1 MPRFPLLLLVILLA
15 LVACD
20 KQPPTAAPPGP
31 TQSSTTTPRGWA
43 EVVDW
48 YASLRDQERA
58 ALGPGQTFADK
69 LDKARALDVHPR
81 ELSSSTW
88 ASPVKYDQPGGVEL
102 PHLSPARA
110 ICGLCFIKAISE
122 FEAGRHDSAGAWLRS
137 GTRIL
142 TELGSLPTVVERKA
156 ALDLCYEVTTF
167 VVANPSVELKHEFA
181 HAFATINRKSPFELE
196 AAVAFMRDWYV
207 RDIRQNPD
215 SFKDTHGIEIA
226 DLKRNPELAAKSL
239 DEALTAIANA
249 WTDPNAPQL
258 ITDISRRYVSTPA
271 GPFVG
276 GLARLSRLSKDVADT
291 LEKLSQSRPPN

>member
-15 LVACD
+15 PVACD
-20 KQPPTAAPPGP
+20 KQPPPTAPSGSA
-31 TQSSTTTPRGWA
+31 QSASSAPRGWT
-43 EVVDW
+43 EVADW

-69 LDKARALDVHPR
+69 LDKTRALDVHPR

-88 ASPVKYDQPGGVEL
+88 ASPVRYDQPGGVEL
-102 PHLSPARA
+102 PHLSPART

-142 TELGSLPTVVERKA
+142 TELGALPTVVERRA
-156 ALDLCYEVTTF
+156 ALDLCHEVTTF
-167 VVANPSVELKHEFA
+167 VVANPDGALKHEFA
-181 HAFATINRKSPFELE
+181 QAFATIDRKNPFELQ
-196 AAVAFMRDWYV
+196 AAVEFMRDWYI
-207 RDIRQNPD
+207 RDIRENPD

-226 DLKRNPELAAKSL
+226 DLKRNPDQAAKSL
-239 DEALTAIANA
+239 DEALTAVVNA

-258 ITDISRRYVSTPA
+258 ITDITRQYASTPA
-271 GPFVG
+271 GPFVS
-276 GLARLSRLSKDVADT
+276 GLARVSRLSKEVADA